1 MRIRMLTAQEAMK
14 RYKVTQEDY
23 WVLRNTVMLTQHKR
37 GQTYKQIG
45 EVWGVN
51 GSRAYQIVIR
61 EKQQQQHLRRVEMLR
76 EKMGL

>member
-1 MRIRMLTAQEAMK
+1 MLTAQEAMT
-14 RYKVTQEDY
+14 RYKVTKEDY
-23 WVLRNTVMLTQHKR
+23 WALRNKVMVTQHKR

-61 EKQQQQHLRRVEMLR
+61 EKQRQQHLRRVEMLHV
-76 EKMGL
+76 KMGL